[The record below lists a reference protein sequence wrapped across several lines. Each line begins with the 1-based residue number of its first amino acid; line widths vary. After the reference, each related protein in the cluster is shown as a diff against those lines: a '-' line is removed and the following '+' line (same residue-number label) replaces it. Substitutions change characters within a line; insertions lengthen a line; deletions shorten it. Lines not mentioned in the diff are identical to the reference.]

1 MNKDKEIIECIDN
14 AYYKFSDDFDE
25 FAENFNANDVKDAF
39 LEFINSFMK
48 NY

>member
-1 MNKDKEIIECIDN
+1 MNKDKQIIECIDY
-14 AYYKFSDDFDE
+14 AYYKLNDE
-25 FAENFNANDVKDAF
+25 FAENFNAYDVKDAF